1 VALLTSY
8 HGKWLGDPSFD
19 PVMQELD
26 RGQAVTYT
34 HPTAPSCCHNLFPVL
49 LPDTAIEFGTDTTR
63 AIASLMFR
71 GTATRFPHIRWIFSH
86 GGGTVPFLIER
97 MVIVGQSKSIAS
109 NIPQGVEVQLRR
121 FYYDIAQIVYP
132 APIAA
137 LAKVAEP
144 SHILW
149 GTDFP
154 FRHGEEYVQRLP
166 ACGLSVSE
174 LRRIERENALP
185 LFPRLRI
192 D

>member
-1 VALLTSY
+1 MMA
-8 HGKWLGDPSFD
+8 
-19 PVMQELD
+19 
-26 RGQAVTYT
+26 
-34 HPTAPSCCHNLFPVL
+34 APL
-49 LPDTAIEFGTDTTR
+49 
-63 AIASLMFR
+63 
-71 GTATRFPHIRWIFSH
+71 
-86 GGGTVPFLIER
+86 
-97 MVIVGQSKSIAS
+97 SIAS

-121 FYYDIAQIVYP
+121 FYYDIAQIAYP

-137 LAKVAEP
+137 FAKVAEP

-192 D
+192 DCRSPGLKRSTRSVQKIDMLYKGSVRQFNIVQRSHGRVFYSILRCT